1 MASSASRRPTCEAIK
16 WSHKEPMVMASRLP
30 AIASRATLMHAS
42 YSSLSL
48 LLNETPLAS
57 RASRFFKTYLLFF

>member
-1 MASSASRRPTCEAIK
+1 
-16 WSHKEPMVMASRLP
+16 MVMASRLP
-30 AIASRATLMHAS
+30 AIASRAALMHAS
-42 YSSLSL
+42 CSSLSL